1 MGQGQAFKLKP
12 VLSAIY
18 RRLLTTFGPQHWWPG
33 ETPFEVAV
41 GAILTQGTNWT
52 NAERAIGCLKKE
64 RSLHPR
70 ALVKLPHRRL
80 AGLVRSSGYFN
91 QKARR
96 LKTFVSYLLA
106 RYAGDMR
113 RMRGNSVSKLRREL
127 LDLSGIGP
135 ETADSILLYALEKP
149 IFVVDA
155 YTRRI
160 LARHSLI
167 SWKASYDH
175 IQALFME
182 NLPLKARFFNEYHAL
197 LVALG
202 KHLCLKKRPKC
213 HLCPLRNVGRL
224 RLEPNAA

>member
-1 MGQGQAFKLKP
+1 M
-12 VLSAIY
+12 
-18 RRLLTTFGPQHWWPG
+18 
-33 ETPFEVAV
+33 
-41 GAILTQGTNWT
+41 
-52 NAERAIGCLKKE
+52 
-64 RSLHPR
+64 
-70 ALVKLPHRRL
+70 
-80 AGLVRSSGYFN
+80 
-91 QKARR
+91 
-96 LKTFVSYLLA
+96 A

-113 RMRGNSVSKLRREL
+113 RMKGNSVSKLRREL

-167 SWKASYDH
+167 SWEASYDQ

-213 HLCPLRNVGRL
+213 HLCPLQNVGKL
-224 RLEPNAA
+224 QLEPQTI